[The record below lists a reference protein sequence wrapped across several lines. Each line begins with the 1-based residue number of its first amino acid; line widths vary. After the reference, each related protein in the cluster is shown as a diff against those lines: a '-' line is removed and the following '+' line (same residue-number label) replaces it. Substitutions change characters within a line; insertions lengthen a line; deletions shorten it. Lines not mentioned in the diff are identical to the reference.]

1 MPALT
6 TGLKVKSS
14 TQGPGGNLILETP
27 KHGNISWQTAK
38 NVFDVAKERGA
49 SSAILS
55 HQFGPYC
62 GSMHS
67 SVVACWEIGNW
78 WQEKQNAIRNLS
90 YVLSYGLRF
99 FPGIRLHIIR
109 QDDPNYRQYSQIDFV
124 NDFTVF
130 QNTVEKRLRAKT
142 DDLLFLHYEIPH
154 YPVQFD
160 RRAGKMRAVAAKGG
174 ISIDHYADNLA
185 LVDRTVHKL
194 RQILVETGR
203 WTETALIISSDHH
216 FRHGLKGIP
225 VDLRVPLIVKLPGK
239 RQGFIY
245 RESVNTVTT
254 TKLIPALL
262 SGEITDYQ
270 TLAKFIGAAS
280 VQ

>member
-1 MPALT
+1 
-6 TGLKVKSS
+6 
-14 TQGPGGNLILETP
+14 
-27 KHGNISWQTAK
+27 
-38 NVFDVAKERGA
+38 
-49 SSAILS
+49 
-55 HQFGPYC
+55 
-62 GSMHS
+62 
-67 SVVACWEIGNW
+67 
-78 WQEKQNAIRNLS
+78 
-90 YVLSYGLRF
+90 
-99 FPGIRLHIIR
+99 
-109 QDDPNYRQYSQIDFV
+109 
-124 NDFTVF
+124 
-130 QNTVEKRLRAKT
+130 
-142 DDLLFLHYEIPH
+142 
-154 YPVQFD
+154 
-160 RRAGKMRAVAAKGG
+160 MRAVAAKGG